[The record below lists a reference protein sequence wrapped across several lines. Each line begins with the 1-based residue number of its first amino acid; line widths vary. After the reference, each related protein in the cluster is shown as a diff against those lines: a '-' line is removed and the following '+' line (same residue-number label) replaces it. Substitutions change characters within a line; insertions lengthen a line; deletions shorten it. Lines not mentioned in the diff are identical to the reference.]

1 MMLGCKLLK
10 GLVPGAG
17 FEPAPSYEERILS
30 LLPGYSQHSTTRYQ
44 VVFTDVSAVKASLRI
59 VGMNTYLP
67 HLPLIQLQ
75 SSRTRPRRLSN
86 AGTRAGSTWVVGIT

>member
-1 MMLGCKLLK
+1 MLGCKLLK

-44 VVFTDVSAVKASLRI
+44 VVFTDVSAVKASLRLAWYEH
-59 VGMNTYLP
+59 VSPSSAP
-67 HLPLIQLQ
+67 HPATELKDPAQKVEQ
-75 SSRTRPRRLSN
+75 RKYAR
-86 AGTRAGSTWVVGIT
+86 W